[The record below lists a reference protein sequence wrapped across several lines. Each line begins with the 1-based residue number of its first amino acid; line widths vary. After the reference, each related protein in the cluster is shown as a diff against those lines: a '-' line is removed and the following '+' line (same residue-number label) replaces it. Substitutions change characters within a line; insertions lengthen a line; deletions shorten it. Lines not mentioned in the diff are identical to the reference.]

1 MTFAPSLLLSGPV
14 GGLVGRDH
22 HARGRRL
29 GVDEPEGGVGNA
41 VGEQP
46 APRSQHQR
54 VDEEYVLV
62 DEVAPQQRLDQL
74 SAPSTTMSLPG
85 CSLSPATASA
95 ASPARSVEL
104 SHASGSFSVV
114 DATYFWLLFRT
125 SVNGLSVRLGQ
136 TA

>member
-1 MTFAPSLLLSGPV
+1 
-14 GGLVGRDH
+14 
-22 HARGRRL
+22 
-29 GVDEPEGGVGNA
+29 
-41 VGEQP
+41 
-46 APRSQHQR
+46 